1 MAKKSKKILARFV
14 HPQLSNASKTLLANI
29 RFASVDE
36 KVKTLVVTSSEQNEG
51 KTIVSTNLANAIA
64 TSGKKVLI
72 VEADMRRR
80 SLGKLLDIH
89 PAHGIYAALSG
100 TASLNETIQPTNIP
114 NLYFMDAEPSI
125 PSPADILSTKRFAS
139 LVDKLRDSFDYV
151 IFDTPPV
158 SLFVDAAV
166 LSSLVDGTLLVVRQ
180 NQTKRS
186 VVVKCAQ
193 QLRVADAR
201 VLGTVMTFC
210 TDDESN
216 YYYAYYTQDGKRVE
230 KGDSDKTA
238 FAEGMSAPVEWEQDV
253 QPSPRRQAAAARS
266 AAQPRAGAGAGAGD
280 ARGGAAGAA
289 GAGAGAGNPYA
300 PNAFKSITTGGA
312 KAPRHKN
319 KPRS

>member
-36 KVKTLVVTSSEQNEG
+36 KVKTIVVTSSEQNEG

-89 PAHGIYAALSG
+89 PAHGLYAALSG
-100 TASLNETIQPTNIP
+100 AASLNEAIQPTDIP

-201 VLGTVMTFC
+201 ILGTVMTFC
-210 TDDESN
+210 TDDEST

-230 KGDSDKTA
+230 KDDSEKTTA
-238 FAEGMSAPVEWEQDV
+238 FAEGMNAPVDWEQDV
-253 QPSPRRQAAAARS
+253 QPSQRRQASSRHIS
-266 AAQPRAGAGAGAGD
+266 QPRGGMPEP
-280 ARGGAAGAA
+280 RGGA

-300 PNAFKSITTGGA
+300 PNAFKSIAAAGGQ
-312 KAPRHKN
+312 KTPRHKN